1 LQSEV
6 AFCHKLS
13 SEVKGLADREA
24 EQDQNLAATIMYVT
38 AESIYHHLLVRH
50 IGLWKKHPTM
60 MAMAHVDDYRWSRCL
75 RNTLSLA
82 VERGAWD
89 QVVARRLVTEI
100 KQSLDEP
107 GGVWAQGRRRR
118 TDPPSDP
125 VTVANQRALWL
136 GEELLMT
143 VEELQRLPAATPWES
158 YNWLNRPYNEII
170 VRFTDDVSDD
180 DLAAKVVEVRRR
192 LRPEAASPSLAR
204 RPRGG
209 ESDYKRHVALH
220 RLWCDFCTAHPELD
234 PESDTTRDVFISAI
248 RRRKIDASTV
258 WPAHEGEPKVPA
270 WTAARDML

>member
-1 LQSEV
+1 
-6 AFCHKLS
+6 
-13 SEVKGLADREA
+13 
-24 EQDQNLAATIMYVT
+24 M
-38 AESIYHHLLVRH
+38 
-50 IGLWKKHPTM
+50 
-60 MAMAHVDDYRWSRCL
+60 
-75 RNTLSLA
+75 
-82 VERGAWD
+82 
-89 QVVARRLVTEI
+89 TE
-100 KQSLDEP
+100 
-107 GGVWAQGRRRR
+107 
-118 TDPPSDP
+118 
-125 VTVANQRALWL
+125 
-136 GEELLMT
+136 
-143 VEELQRLPAATPWES
+143 EELQRLPAATPWES

-270 WTAARDML
+270 WTAARDMLDAAHGWLDPTPGVTREALVQQILETLDRSLERTGRRPVHDSTLKRLKDLGRDD